1 VPGGQVSVA
10 DDRTKVGF
18 FGKLPSRGD
27 FVRIG
32 LSRAFAD
39 AWDQWLHAVIPPT
52 RQALGQSWDD
62 AWSRMPTW
70 RFSFAA
76 GLCGATPVSGVWLP
90 SADCVGRR
98 FPLLIA
104 AECAMANDAFLDM
117 AEQFGTECIKAA
129 QAPDW
134 LAQHLHSAPP
144 PLPAG
149 APASAPLCWWRT
161 VEGTVQDYCC
171 EVWPDEGAFLRMLT
185 A

>member
-1 VPGGQVSVA
+1 VIAVNHH
-10 DDRTKVGF
+10 TKVGF

-39 AWDQWLHAVIPPT
+39 AWDQWLHAVIPPA
-52 RQALGQSWDD
+52 RQALAQSWED
-62 AWSRMPTW
+62 AWSRMPVW
-70 RFSFAA
+70 RFSFVA
-76 GLCGATPVSGVWLP
+76 GLCGPTAVSGVWLP

-117 AEQFGTECIKAA
+117 AEQIGSEAIKAA
-129 QAPDW
+129 LAPDW
-134 LAQHLHSAPP
+134 LAQGLNATPP
-144 PLPAG
+144 PLPAS
-149 APASAPLCWWRT
+149 APTSAPLRWWRT
-161 VEGTVQDYCC
+161 VEGAVQDYCS
-171 EVWPDEGAFLRMLT
+171 EEWPDEEAFLRMLT